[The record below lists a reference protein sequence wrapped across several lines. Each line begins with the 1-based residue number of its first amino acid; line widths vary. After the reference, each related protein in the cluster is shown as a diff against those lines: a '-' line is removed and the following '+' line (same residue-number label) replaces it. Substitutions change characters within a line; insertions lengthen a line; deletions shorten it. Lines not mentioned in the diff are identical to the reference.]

1 MGKWT
6 TRGWTLGA
14 QSGSMGSAMEAEVPD
29 RGWREG
35 APDGDGGSGEG
46 DEPED
51 DDEGHG
57 TGVCEGRERIG
68 G

>member
-35 APDGDGGSGEG
+35 APDGDGGREERGEPEG
-46 DEPED
+46 DE
-51 DDEGHG
+51 EGHG
-57 TGVCEGRERIG
+57 IRVCGMRKRRG

>member
-1 MGKWT
+1 
-6 TRGWTLGA
+6 
-14 QSGSMGSAMEAEVPD
+14 MEAEVPD

-57 TGVCEGRERIG
+57 TGVSGGRERTG

>member
-1 MGKWT
+1 M
-6 TRGWTLGA
+6 RV
-14 QSGSMGSAMEAEVPD
+14 AEVAE
-29 RGWREG
+29 RGRREG